1 MTPPILVAGQTR
13 EVTLD
18 GVAYTLRAP
27 SYGEHSAIDVDLA
40 ATPAPSPEV
49 IDDALITAAEA
60 AGRADLVEAIRALPE
75 ARDTLADFY
84 ASCPPSLDDEG
95 RRRWLDENRA
105 ALREI
110 ERARHALESKRKVA
124 LEIFADTPGIA
135 ELRRRADVAV
145 HRRMALIVAA
155 GIHQVD
161 GQRVMLALPDV
172 QALPSGHVRIL
183 FEAVSALMVPE
194 LDAAK
199 NSSRPSTSPARTV
212 SRSRR
217 YAGAGTAPR
226 SDAAGSEEE
235 EKHAELRRTMR
246 PLRWRNMMSKVKFY
260 TTYLPTILPLHYYY

>member
-1 MTPPILVAGQTR
+1 VHASARGGGPARDTSPPGDTALHPPILVAGQTR

-199 NSSRPSTSPARTV
+199 NSSRPSTAPATPTASPSASGRKK
-212 SRSRR
+212 
-217 YAGAGTAPR
+217 
-226 SDAAGSEEE
+226 AAGSRSGSGGAA
-235 EKHAELRRTMR
+235 KSSGGATRATSSR
-246 PLRWRNMMSKVKFY
+246 PRGRG
-260 TTYLPTILPLHYYY
+260 